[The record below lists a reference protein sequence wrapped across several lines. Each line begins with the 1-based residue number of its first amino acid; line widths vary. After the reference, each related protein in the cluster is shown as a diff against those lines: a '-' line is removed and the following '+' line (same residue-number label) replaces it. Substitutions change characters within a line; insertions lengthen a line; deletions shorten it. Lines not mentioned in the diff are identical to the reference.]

1 MKIAFIGQKGIPAI
15 QGGVEKHVEEL
26 STRLAKQG
34 HEVFV
39 YVRNNYTDKRIKK
52 YKGVKLIHLPSISNK
67 NLDTISHTFLA
78 TLHAIFRR
86 YDVIHYQ
93 AIGPSSLS
101 FLIRIFKPFTSL
113 VATFHCQD
121 YYHQKWGWFAGVY
134 LRFGEYITCKIPHK
148 TIVISNILKNYVK
161 KYYEKDA
168 IVIPNGAEANPTKKD
183 QALKIWNLKK
193 KNYIIS
199 VSRLIRHKGIHYL
212 IEAFKQLEDINKIPN
227 NFKLVIVGDGFH
239 TDDYVNYLKKISV
252 GRKNIIFTGS
262 QTSSNLEQLFSHA
275 YLFVQPSESEG
286 LSLSLLEAMGYGI
299 APLVSDIPENL
310 DPIGECG
317 FSFENKNVADLR
329 DKIVYLLVKPEEVE
343 KIGLLA
349 KEKAEKQYSWD
360 SIARKT
366 AQVYEELISKKCLK
380 EQYAY
385 KSKKI

>member
-26 STRLAKQG
+26 SVRLAKQG

-39 YVRNNYTDKRIKK
+39 YVRNNYTDKRIKE
-52 YKGVKLIHLPSISNK
+52 YNGVRLIHLPSISSK
-67 NLDTISHTFLA
+67 NLDAISHTFLA
-78 TLHAIFRR
+78 TIHAIFKH
-86 YDVIHYQ
+86 YDIIHYQ

-101 FLIRIFKPFTSL
+101 FLIRIFKPFTLLIS
-113 VATFHCQD
+113 TFHCQD
-121 YYHQKWGWFAGVY
+121 YYHQKWGWLAGTY
-134 LRFGEYITCKIPHK
+134 LRFGEYITCKIPHT
-148 TIVISNILKNYVK
+148 TIVISNILKKYVK
-161 KYYEKDA
+161 KYYNRDA

-183 QALKIWNLKK
+183 QLLKFWNLKK

-212 IEAFKQLEDINKIPN
+212 IEAFKQLEDTNKVPN

-239 TDDYVNYLKKISV
+239 TDDYVNYLKTISI

-262 QTSSNLEQLFSHA
+262 QTGNNLEQLFSHA

-299 APLVSDIPENL
+299 APLVSNIPENL
-310 DPIGECG
+310 DPMEGCG
-317 FSFENKNVADLR
+317 FSFENKNVEGLR
-329 DKIVYLLVKPEEVE
+329 DKIAYLLAKSEEVE
-343 KIGLLA
+343 MMGLLA
-349 KEKAEKQYSWD
+349 KEKARKQYSWD
-360 SIARKT
+360 SIAIKT
-366 AQVYEELISKKCLK
+366 AQVYEELISKKRFK
-380 EQYAY
+380 QHYEY